1 MTPLLF
7 MSFTM
12 FGHTCL
18 LSNLFARYLL
28 VACNKVCMEYDSI
41 VCCILC
47 FTKKLKVG
55 DYHQLMNSPRRQP
68 KILLM
73 NVDDNQ
79 NIILS
84 RDKHR
89 KIFYSNR

>member
-1 MTPLLF
+1 MIPSYVVYYALQKIK
-7 MSFTM
+7 SR
-12 FGHTCL
+12 G
-18 LSNLFARYLL
+18 LS
-28 VACNKVCMEYDSI
+28 SI
-41 VCCILC
+41 DEL
-47 FTKKLKVG
+47 
-55 DYHQLMNSPRRQP
+55 
-68 KILLM
+68 

>member
-47 FTKKLKVG
+47 FTKKLKVR
-55 DYHQLMNSPRRQP
+55 DYHQLINSPTRQ
-68 KILLM
+68 IDGSLTIM
-73 NVDDNQ
+73 RIY
-79 NIILS
+79 NIAYG
-84 RDKHR
+84 R
-89 KIFYSNR
+89 

>member
-1 MTPLLF
+1 MIPSYVVYYALQ
-7 MSFTM
+7 
-12 FGHTCL
+12 
-18 LSNLFARYLL
+18 
-28 VACNKVCMEYDSI
+28 
-41 VCCILC
+41 
-47 FTKKLKVG
+47 KLKVG
-55 DYHQLMNSPRRQP
+55 DYHQL
-68 KILLM
+68 